1 MVSDVF
7 LFKNITVSISKPNHN
22 DAIRNFAD
30 SMQNLQGNL
39 HILEQQ
45 VPVQRQV
52 AYFKFSDKLKRE
64 QSAQLPFDD
73 ERVDEIYAALQ
84 DEQAAETAPIGKAEK
99 RRLLTLLAI
108 SRSVKAFRMLQSY
121 IKHPDPEVAD
131 WTAMALM
138 ESRLA
143 LETELSN
150 EKQIYIATA
159 MGGKGQKMRF
169 SIVLYAKVKE
179 PLLPFQRQ
187 TIEDEVTFQFSHAD
201 CEIER
206 LEIKDLYVRLL
217 CLIPIKA
224 NVQAIFDQ
232 ILNGCN
238 EFGDFLQH
246 GFTISNV
253 QEITEEDILHEIERQ
268 QNESTKASD

>member
-1 MVSDVF
+1 MS
-7 LFKNITVSISKPNHN
+7 NSKADSN
-22 DAIRNFAD
+22 DTIKKFAD
-30 SMQNLQGNL
+30 SLQDLKGNF

-64 QSAQLPFDD
+64 KPYPLPMTD
-73 ERVDEIYAALQ
+73 ELVDAIYADLQ
-84 DEQAAETAPIGKAEK
+84 PDEEDAFQFGKAEK
-99 RRLLTLLAI
+99 RHLLSLLAI
-108 SRSVKAFRMLQSY
+108 SRSVRAYRLLQSY

-131 WTAMALM
+131 WAAMALM
-138 ESRLA
+138 ECRLA
-143 LETELSN
+143 LETELSD

-159 MGGKGQKMRF
+159 LGGKGQKLRF
-169 SIVLYAKVKE
+169 SIVFYAKGTT
-179 PLLPFQRQ
+179 PFLPFQRQ
-187 TIEDEVTFQFSHAD
+187 TIENEVAFHFSQAD

-206 LEIKDLYVRLL
+206 LEIKDQYVRML
-217 CLIPIKA
+217 CLIPVKA
-224 NVQAIFDQ
+224 DFQTILNN

-238 EFGDFLQH
+238 ECGDFLQH

-253 QEITEEDILHEIERQ
+253 EEITEEDILHEIERQ

>member
-64 QSAQLPFDD
+64 QSARLPFDD

-84 DEQAAETAPIGKAEK
+84 DEQAVETAPIGKAEK
-99 RRLLTLLAI
+99 RRLLSLLAI
-108 SRSVKAFRMLQSY
+108 SHSVKAFRLLQSY
-121 IKHPDPEVAD
+121 IANPDPEVAD
-131 WTAMALM
+131 WAAMALM
-138 ESRLA
+138 ECRLA
-143 LETELSN
+143 LETELSD

-159 MGGKGQKMRF
+159 LGGKGQKLRF
-169 SIVLYAKVKE
+169 SIVLYAKGTTSF
-179 PLLPFQRQ
+179 LPFQRQ
-187 TIEDEVTFQFSHAD
+187 TIEDEITFHFSHAD

-206 LEIKDLYVRLL
+206 LEIKDQYVRLL
-217 CLIPIKA
+217 CLLPVKA
-224 NVQAIFDQ
+224 DIQAIFDK

-246 GFTISNV
+246 GLTISNV
-253 QEITEEDILHEIERQ
+253 HEISEEEILQEIERQ
-268 QNESTKASD
+268 QNESTEASN

>member
-1 MVSDVF
+1 MVSDLF
-7 LFKNITVSISKPNHN
+7 LFKNITVSNSKPDNN
-22 DAIRNFAD
+22 DVIRNFAN

-64 QSAQLPFDD
+64 QSAQLPLGD
-73 ERVDEIYAALQ
+73 EQVDEIYATLQ
-84 DEQAAETAPIGKAEK
+84 DEQTEGTDPIGKAEK
-99 RRLLTLLAI
+99 RRLLSLLAI
-108 SRSVKAFRMLQSY
+108 SRSVKAFRLLQSY

-131 WTAMALM
+131 WAAMALM

-143 LETELSN
+143 LETELSD

-159 MGGKGQKMRF
+159 MGGKGQKLRF
-169 SIVLYAKVKE
+169 SIVLYANTKE

-187 TIEDEVTFQFSHAD
+187 TIEDEVAFHFSHAD

-206 LEIKDLYVRLL
+206 LEIKDHYVRLL

-224 NVQAIFDQ
+224 NVQAIFDR

-238 EFGDFLQH
+238 EFGDFLRH

-253 QEITEEDILHEIERQ
+253 QEITEEEILKEIERQ

>member
-1 MVSDVF
+1 
-7 LFKNITVSISKPNHN
+7 
-22 DAIRNFAD
+22 
-30 SMQNLQGNL
+30 
-39 HILEQQ
+39 
-45 VPVQRQV
+45 
-52 AYFKFSDKLKRE
+52 
-64 QSAQLPFDD
+64 
-73 ERVDEIYAALQ
+73 
-84 DEQAAETAPIGKAEK
+84 
-99 RRLLTLLAI
+99 
-108 SRSVKAFRMLQSY
+108 MLQSY

-169 SIVLYAKVKE
+169 SIVLYAKGKE

>member
-1 MVSDVF
+1 MMR
-7 LFKNITVSISKPNHN
+7 K
-22 DAIRNFAD
+22 FASSLQD
-30 SMQNLQGNL
+30 LQGNF

-64 QSAQLPFDD
+64 QPSTQPFED
-73 ERVDEIYAALQ
+73 ERVDEIYTALQ
-84 DEQAAETAPIGKAEK
+84 NEETDQVGKAEK
-99 RRLLTLLAI
+99 RRLLSLLAI
-108 SRSVKAFRMLQSY
+108 SRSVKAFRLLQSY
-121 IKHPDPEVAD
+121 IEHPDPEVAD
-131 WTAMALM
+131 WAAMALM
-138 ESRLA
+138 ECRLA
-143 LETELSN
+143 LESELSD

-159 MGGKGQKMRF
+159 LGGKGQKLRF
-169 SIVLYAKVKE
+169 SIVLYAKTNTTFV
-179 PLLPFQRQ
+179 PFQRQ
-187 TIEDEVTFQFSHAD
+187 TIEDEVAFHFSHAD

-206 LEIKDLYVRLL
+206 LEIKDQYVRLL
-217 CLIPIKA
+217 CLIPVKA

-232 ILNGCN
+232 ILSGCN

-253 QEITEEDILHEIERQ
+253 HEITEEEILQEIERQ